1 MLLVLCAC
9 TSTGTKVDT
18 EKLATFVKNK
28 TTYSEVIQQLGQPDQ
43 STTNDDGTTTIAYM
57 YKQSVGKA
65 ANFLP
70 FVGGFIEGGAGADDT
85 SVTIRFDNKSVL
97 LGYTASEMDVDPK
110 TGAVKKRS
118 ISK

>member
-43 STTNDDGTTTIAYM
+43 STTNDDGITTIAYM